1 MNTRLGFL
9 TVSLLLCSALTLV
22 AASASPGHGASARS
36 ASEVPR
42 DAQEFLA
49 YWRDGGLP
57 LWFGKEPQRDRRL
70 TELYLPLHERAAR
83 GELATWAA
91 TPDGAL
97 ALVVLLDQFP
107 RNAFRDT
114 ARMYATDELARHVA
128 REAVDR
134 GFHRQVPVELQK
146 FFVLPFAH
154 SESLA
159 DQERAVAL
167 ASEVGPVERERTQ
180 HHRDIVR
187 RFGRFP
193 HRNAILGR
201 PSTAEEE
208 RYLAEG
214 GYRG

>member
-1 MNTRLGFL
+1 MNARLAYL
-9 TVSLLLCSALTLV
+9 TLSVLLCSALAPV
-22 AASASPGHGASARS
+22 AVPASPGADAPVESTVGM
-36 ASEVPR
+36 PR
-42 DAQEFLA
+42 DARDFLG
-49 YWRDGGLP
+49 YWHAGGLP
-57 LWFGKEPQRDRRL
+57 LWFGKEPSRDRRL
-70 TELYLPLHERAAR
+70 RELYLPLYERAAR
-83 GELATWAA
+83 GELTAWSA
-91 TPDGAL
+91 TPAGAL

-107 RNAFRDT
+107 RNAFRET
-114 ARMYATDELARHVA
+114 PRMYATDELARHAA
-128 REAVDR
+128 RAAVEQ

-159 DQERAVAL
+159 DQEHAVAL
-167 ASEVGPVERERTQ
+167 AAEVGPVERERTE

-193 HRNAILGR
+193 HRNAILAR